1 MYKVVF
7 IGTVARFYS
16 FRADLIYAL
25 LKQGHEVY
33 AFTSEYTAEDL
44 KKLNILVQFRLHIL

>member
-1 MYKVVF
+1 MEN
-7 IGTVARFYS
+7 GTVASSFYS

-44 KKLNILVQFRLHIL
+44 KKELNILVQFRLHIL